1 MLLLFTGTRKSYVGE
16 PWILTQPLAKRQSNG
31 SSNFARPCVSSLAP
45 RRFNTLYVAVFDPHH
60 YPRSCRHG
68 SIDEQRAVHS
78 LPRDTTDG
86 VHGQG
91 RTNWNRKGTCTVPAT
106 CRQRGQRRKLIC
118 YSSLLIYA
126 GTVTVTSPLFFWHPP
141 IFCSSIHQYK

>member
-1 MLLLFTGTRKSYVGE
+1 
-16 PWILTQPLAKRQSNG
+16 
-31 SSNFARPCVSSLAP
+31 VSSLAP
-45 RRFNTLYVAVFDPHH
+45 RRFDTLYVAVFDPHH

-91 RTNWNRKGTCTVPAT
+91 RTNWNRKGTCTVRAT

-118 YSSLLIYA
+118 YSSLLVYA
-126 GTVTVTSPLFFWHPP
+126 GTVTVTSPLFSGTPP
-141 IFCSSIHQYK
+141 FFARPSINTNNTANRVNINVRSWRKVRENSSTVHASPAS